1 MPLLLKSNSL
11 FVAYNNHPNELVYN
25 LLVFNSAPLIHYGNE
40 SEHNRGLNGA
50 FIPAFSEQSVLHCV
64 TAGALFGFFRF
75 LFSIPFMTPADE
87 SRPTYVS

>member
-25 LLVFNSAPLIHYGNE
+25 LLVLNSAPLIHYGNE

-64 TAGALFGFFRF
+64 TAGALFGFFS
-75 LFSIPFMTPADE
+75 LFIFHPVHDPC
-87 SRPTYVS
+87 R